1 MAERYS
7 IPADFARLA
16 SKGGRLEKVGLHESV
31 RQHILLMLI
40 SRWGSLRVD
49 PQFGCAFWEYDFE
62 SSAQL
67 ESKRHFL
74 ESSITEMIA
83 SREPRLDP
91 VKLKVS
97 FKVYNSPLPS
107 VRGRRMLSLK
117 KRIEMKVE
125 GRLLETNK
133 AFKPAPFQLY
143 FSPVAIEHK
152 ASR

>member
-1 MAERYS
+1 MAEKYS
-7 IPADFARLA
+7 IPADFTQLTTKGARLD
-16 SKGGRLEKVGLHESV
+16 KVDLHESV
-31 RQHILLMLI
+31 RQNILLMLI

-62 SSAQL
+62 SSTQL
-67 ESKRHFL
+67 ESKRHHL
-74 ESSITEMIA
+74 EASITEMIA
-83 SREPRLDP
+83 AREPRLDP
-91 VKLKVS
+91 SKLKVS

-107 VRGRRMLSLK
+107 VKGRRMLSLK

-133 AFKPAPFQLY
+133 TFKPAPFQLY

-152 ASR
+152 ASH